1 MCWKKTMEP
10 SPGVVPRLLPKNN
23 SPLDICRGSCIMVYI
38 DWKGNNMSTFSIVNE
53 LNLADKR
60 ALIVELKD
68 AIRVDMMAARV
79 AKAKAKEIKKIA
91 RENRA
96 YDRAAKKAA
105 RIAKLEAK
113 LSALKNPVG
122 AKAIKANKKPSNVT
136 VLKAA

>member
-1 MCWKKTMEP
+1 MT
-10 SPGVVPRLLPKNN
+10 
-23 SPLDICRGSCIMVYI
+23 
-38 DWKGNNMSTFSIVNE
+38 TFSIVNE

-68 AIRVDMMAARV
+68 AIRVDLMAARV
-79 AKAKAKEIKKIA
+79 AKAKNKEIKKIA
-91 RENRA
+91 RENKA

-113 LSALKNPVG
+113 LAALKNPVG
-122 AKAIKANKKPSNVT
+122 IKAVKANKKPSNVS

>member
-1 MCWKKTMEP
+1 
-10 SPGVVPRLLPKNN
+10 
-23 SPLDICRGSCIMVYI
+23 
-38 DWKGNNMSTFSIVNE
+38 MSTFSIVNE

-79 AKAKAKEIKKIA
+79 AKAKNKEIKKIA

-105 RIAKLEAK
+105 RIAKLEVK

-122 AKAIKANKKPSNVT
+122 AKAIKAAKKPSNVS

>member
-1 MCWKKTMEP
+1 MT
-10 SPGVVPRLLPKNN
+10 
-23 SPLDICRGSCIMVYI
+23 
-38 DWKGNNMSTFSIVNE
+38 TFSIVNE

-68 AIRVDMMAARV
+68 AIKADVAAAKS
-79 AKAKAKEIKKIA
+79 AKAIAKEVKKIA

-122 AKAIKANKKPSNVT
+122 AKAIKAAKKPSNVS

>member
-1 MCWKKTMEP
+1 M
-10 SPGVVPRLLPKNN
+10 
-23 SPLDICRGSCIMVYI
+23 I
-38 DWKGNNMSTFSIVNE
+38 TFNIVNE

-91 RENRA
+91 RENKA

-113 LSALKNPVG
+113 LASLKNPVG
-122 AKAIKANKKPSNVT
+122 IKAVKANKKPSNVS
-136 VLKAA
+136 VMKMAA